1 MSREH
6 AFHMTNANPNRPP
19 LFKSLSDDALRAE
32 YAGYRELAYNN
43 ARMAQSMGAGGRG
56 KAARQM
62 GRLMRNLEIIEAI
75 ARQRRI
81 RLA

>member
-1 MSREH
+1 MNN
-6 AFHMTNANPNRPP
+6 ATNNRPP

-43 ARMAQSMGAGGRG
+43 AQIAQSAYGSRG
-56 KAARQM
+56 KLARQM
-62 GRLMRNLEIIEAI
+62 GQLMRNLAIIEGI

-81 RLA
+81 SLARAA